1 MLDDDDDDELYTQ
14 SILIIVII
22 IDQLEWMVVL
32 NSFEFIP
39 HLHWRKAKE
48 WSTRIIFL
56 TTKCAVIWLIQKK
69 KSRIKE
75 SFEEKIIRMLNSKT
89 PNNVKKHY
97 IKKWCYTRPR
107 TCNTYKER
115 KKMGWTVVLWW
126 QNFFL
131 QRIIIKNFIC
141 VRKWIL
147 KAETKP
153 SQITKTKKPAN
164 IFERM
169 KKRGR
174 KKANKSAKNRRLP
187 IK

>member
-1 MLDDDDDDELYTQ
+1 MLLY
-14 SILIIVII
+14 
-22 IDQLEWMVVL
+22 DW
-32 NSFEFIP
+32 FK
-39 HLHWRKAKE
+39 RKNQESKNH
-48 WSTRIIFL
+48 S
-56 TTKCAVIWLIQKK
+56 KK
-69 KSRIKE
+69 
-75 SFEEKIIRMLNSKT
+75 KIIRMLNSKT